1 MALIII
7 FIHKIKKCIFRL
19 KIHSSK
25 LALLKLLN
33 LAFLHAKSVSLTSDQ
48 AHRLIALYHWRLI
61 DPTLTGTWTLSNP
74 HAYTNLPVHL
84 AAAGCFSELEDLLT
98 DLVFLSNKC
107 ARGLVGQLLRY
118 YYLRTQQKRKTTL
131 ALRSVSGHL

>member
-1 MALIII
+1 MQ
-7 FIHKIKKCIFRL
+7 
-19 KIHSSK
+19 
-25 LALLKLLN
+25 LLN
-33 LAFLHAKSVSLTSDQ
+33 LAFRHAKSVSLTSDQ

-74 HAYTNLPVHL
+74 HAYTKLPVHL

-107 ARGLVGQLLRY
+107 AHGLVGQLLRDY
-118 YYLRTQQKRKTTL
+118 DLRTQQKRKTTL
-131 ALRSVSGHL
+131 TLKSVSGHL